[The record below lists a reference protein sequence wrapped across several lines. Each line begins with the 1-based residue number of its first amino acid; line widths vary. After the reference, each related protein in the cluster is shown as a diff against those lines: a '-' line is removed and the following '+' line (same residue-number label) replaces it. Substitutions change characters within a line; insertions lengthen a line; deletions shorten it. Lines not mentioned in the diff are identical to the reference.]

1 MQQYL
6 ATILAVDD
14 SEATLEVISRNL
26 SAAGYQV
33 YTCGSV
39 EEAAGYLDEITFD
52 VVITDFKMPR
62 SSGLDLIKYVRENF
76 RDTEVIMITG
86 YPSITGAVEA
96 IRDGAGEYLAKPFT
110 NEELLSVVRR
120 MLEKQ
125 TRRRLAQAEPQNLES
140 YGIIGNS
147 SEMQTVFGLIRKA
160 SASSANVFISGESGT
175 GKELVARAVHY
186 NSDRRASAFVPVNC
200 SAIPDTL
207 LESELFGHV
216 KGAFTG
222 AKDSR
227 AGFFEI
233 ANGGTIF
240 LDEIGDASL
249 NLQAKLLR
257 VMQSK
262 EFCMVGSSRTRTV
275 DTRIIAATHKNL
287 KQLVEQGLFR
297 EDLFYRI
304 HVIEIPLPPLS
315 ERGADIL
322 TLANHFL
329 QKFSVDM
336 NKVPP
341 TLSDEALNALSQYIW
356 PGNVRELENV
366 IQRLVV
372 INDDPVIN
380 ITDLPESM
388 RFTISRDRF
397 GDKTLAEV
405 EAEHIRH
412 VLVRTGD
419 NKTRAAEILGI
430 DRKTLREKLKRI
442 GLS

>member
-1 MQQYL
+1 
-6 ATILAVDD
+6 
-14 SEATLEVISRNL
+14 
-26 SAAGYQV
+26 
-33 YTCGSV
+33 
-39 EEAAGYLDEITFD
+39 
-52 VVITDFKMPR
+52 
-62 SSGLDLIKYVRENF
+62 
-76 RDTEVIMITG
+76 
-86 YPSITGAVEA
+86 
-96 IRDGAGEYLAKPFT
+96 
-110 NEELLSVVRR
+110 
-120 MLEKQ
+120 
-125 TRRRLAQAEPQNLES
+125 
-140 YGIIGNS
+140 
-147 SEMQTVFGLIRKA
+147 
-160 SASSANVFISGESGT
+160 VFISGESGT

-240 LDEIGDASL
+240 LDEIGDASP

-275 DTRIIAATHKNL
+275 DTRIIAATHKDL
-287 KQLVEQGLFR
+287 KRLVAQGLFR

-304 HVIEIPLPPLS
+304 HVVEIPLPSLS
-315 ERGADIL
+315 ERGDDIL
-322 TLANHFL
+322 MLANHFL
-329 QKFSVDM
+329 RKFAADM
-336 NKVPP
+336 NRETPRM
-341 TLSDEALNALSQYIW
+341 TDEALQALAQYAW
-356 PGNVRELENV
+356 PGNVRELENLL
-366 IQRLVV
+366 QRLVIV
-372 INDDPVIN
+372 GDGPVID

-388 RFTISRDRF
+388 RFSISRGRH

-405 EAEHIRH
+405 EADHIRA
-412 VLVRTGD
+412 VLARTGD

-430 DRKTLREKLKRI
+430 DRKTLREKLKRL
-442 GLS
+442 GLG